1 MQEHLKIFL
10 VIFVTLL
17 VTLLFNMI
25 FMTMLINLKRK
36 KNKKM
41 FIQDMKM
48 VKLPIISNITKL
60 PVAMSDD
67 MIQKLYTENM
77 DLIQNVYLNNDSRK
91 LFQDT
96 IKLNQNSKY
105 KMSCFES
112 QMLLK
117 FLPMLLVALAQVI
130 TTVTADV
137 VLAILV
143 ALSAVISLKISKIS
157 KGKDTPAT
165 VFTNRLRALLVAGD
179 KRSMIQPVVTDSDVD
194 KLVTASG
201 LNNQAP
207 PTIDWTK
214 LMTATKNLL
223 VPPPGSNAIPKTYN
237 LPIMNDILSV
247 VVPMLSY
254 EISLITPLNDPF
266 CASVKNSTASISHKN
281 NTNSLISSLIN
292 LYSTTLLARLGP
304 PTPRMPRPMPGPS

>member
-1 MQEHLKIFL
+1 MEENLKIFL
-10 VIFVTLL
+10 VIFVTFL
-17 VTLLFNMI
+17 VTLLFIMVFMI
-25 FMTMLINLKRK
+25 MLMKLKSN

-96 IKLNQNSKY
+96 IKLNQNSTY
-105 KMSCFES
+105 KMSCFEA
-112 QMLLK
+112 QMLVT
-117 FLPMLLVALAQVI
+117 FLPMLLVALGPDKI
-130 TTVTADV
+130 TTISGDV
-137 VLAILV
+137 VVAILV
-143 ALSAVISLKISKIS
+143 ALSAVISLKISKEIS
-157 KGKDTPAT
+157 SAALTFSSLLNK
-165 VFTNRLRALLVAGD
+165 LLVAGD
-179 KRSMIQPVVTDSDVD
+179 SSSMIQPA
-194 KLVTASG
+194 LVSADIAALVAASG
-201 LNNQAP
+201 LNNSP
-207 PTIDWTK
+207 PTIDWPK

-223 VPPPGSNAIPKTYN
+223 VPPPGSNAIAKTYN
-237 LPIMNDILSV
+237 LPKMKEILSL

-254 EISLITPLNDPF
+254 DISLITPLNDPF

-292 LYSTTLLARLGP
+292 LYSTTLLARLVP
-304 PTPRMPRPMPGPS
+304 SGPSRI

>member
-1 MQEHLKIFL
+1 MEENLKIFL
-10 VIFVTLL
+10 VIFVTFL
-17 VTLLFNMI
+17 VTLLFIMVFMI
-25 FMTMLINLKRK
+25 MLMKLKSN

-96 IKLNQNSKY
+96 IKLNQNSTY
-105 KMSCFES
+105 KMSCFEA
-112 QMLLK
+112 QMLVT
-117 FLPMLLVALAQVI
+117 FLPMLLVALGPDKI
-130 TTVTADV
+130 TTISGDV
-137 VLAILV
+137 VVAILV
-143 ALSAVISLKISKIS
+143 ALSAVISLKIFDKIS
-157 KGKDTPAT
+157 KEISSAAPTFSLLLNK
-165 VFTNRLRALLVAGD
+165 LLVAGD
-179 KRSMIQPVVTDSDVD
+179 SSMIQPA
-194 KLVTASG
+194 LVSADIAALVAASG
-201 LNNQAP
+201 LNNSP
-207 PTIDWTK
+207 PTIDWPK

-223 VPPPGSNAIPKTYN
+223 VPPPGSNAIAKTYN
-237 LPIMNDILSV
+237 LPKMKEILSL

-254 EISLITPLNDPF
+254 DISLITPLNDPF

-292 LYSTTLLARLGP
+292 LYSTTLLARLVP
-304 PTPRMPRPMPGPS
+304 SGPSRI

>member
-1 MQEHLKIFL
+1 
-10 VIFVTLL
+10 
-17 VTLLFNMI
+17 
-25 FMTMLINLKRK
+25 
-36 KNKKM
+36 
-41 FIQDMKM
+41 
-48 VKLPIISNITKL
+48 
-60 PVAMSDD
+60 MSDD

-117 FLPMLLVALAQVI
+117 FLPMLLVALAPVI
-130 TTVTADV
+130 TSTVTADV
-137 VLAILV
+137 VVAILV
-143 ALSAVISLKISKIS
+143 ALSAVISLKISYTMKIS
-157 KGKDTPAT
+157 SAKT
-165 VFTNRLRALLVAGD
+165 FSSLLTNLLVAGGD
-179 KRSMIQPVVTDSDVD
+179 KSMIQPPVSDKD
-194 KLVTASG
+194 IAGLVAASG
-201 LNNQAP
+201 LINKAPQADLP
-207 PTIDWTK
+207 VTIDWTK

-223 VPPPGSNAIPKTYN
+223 VPPPGSGIQKTYN
-237 LPIMNDILSV
+237 LSIMKEII
-247 VVPMLSY
+247 PMLSY

-304 PTPRMPRPMPGPS
+304 PPRPMPPGPGY